1 MKKRTKE
8 QNLGQPQLLESEQKF
23 PTRSNLERESAKF
36 VHILFASIWITL
48 ELYMHTVD
56 LRQNSKKRKKEKTLR
71 FELLHKIQSFQ
82 FESPN

>member
-23 PTRSNLERESAKF
+23 PTRSDLERESAKF
-36 VHILFASIWITL
+36 VHTLFASIWITL

-56 LRQNSKKRKKEKTLR
+56 LKQTSKKENTLR
-71 FELLHKIQSFQ
+71 FELLYKRQSFQ